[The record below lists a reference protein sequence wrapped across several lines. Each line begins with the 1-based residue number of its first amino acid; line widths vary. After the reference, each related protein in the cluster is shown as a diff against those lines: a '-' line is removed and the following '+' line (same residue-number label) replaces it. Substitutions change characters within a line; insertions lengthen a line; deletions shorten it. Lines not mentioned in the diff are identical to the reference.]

1 MNTKKY
7 LEISYEE
14 WFKQIATLQ
23 RRVTAIF
30 TTAHHAWP
38 VRICQ
43 VKANSLEVGLALVWP
58 IEMDIEAAL
67 SFDYSLQDAIK
78 VVRKFN
84 KAFEGYRLEQ
94 QKEEKK

>member
-1 MNTKKY
+1 MESEKY

-94 QKEEKK
+94 WKEEKK

>member
-1 MNTKKY
+1 MESEKY
-7 LEISYEE
+7 LEISYEG
-14 WFKQIATLQ
+14 WFKQIDTLQ
-23 RRVTAIF
+23 RKVTAIF

-38 VRICQ
+38 VRVCQ

-67 SFDYSLQDAIK
+67 SFDYSLQGAIK

-94 QKEEKK
+94 WKEEKK

>member
-1 MNTKKY
+1 MSTKKY
-7 LEISYEE
+7 SEISYKE
-14 WFKQIATLQ
+14 WFKQIGTLQ
-23 RRVTAIF
+23 RKVTAIF
-30 TTAHHAWP
+30 TTVHHTWP
-38 VRICQ
+38 VRVCQ
-43 VKANSLEVGLALVWP
+43 VKANSLKVGLALVWP

-94 QKEEKK
+94 WKEEKK